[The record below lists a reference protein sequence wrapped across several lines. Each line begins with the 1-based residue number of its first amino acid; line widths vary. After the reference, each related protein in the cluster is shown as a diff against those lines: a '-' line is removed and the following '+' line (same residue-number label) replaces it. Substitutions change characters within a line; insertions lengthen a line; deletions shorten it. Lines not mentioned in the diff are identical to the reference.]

1 MNKLNNT
8 ELSCIE
14 DAKKIFEETSM
25 YLNGKR
31 CIPLERSADD
41 LMAYD
46 VITAIFIGAI
56 GSAATNSQKLNALLD
71 AVHTDASLEHP
82 KTLLGLLLHH
92 KGDAIDHITRGG
104 KSFATYLHRIYG
116 GHDPFS
122 FGHGDNPFV
131 VLCKQ
136 YGIPKG
142 ILQAIRHLV
151 ADTFSKNG
159 GVLPGSSFLDF
170 TKPDGTVG
178 NYLDEWAKDF
188 AHGSG
193 LSPQEVYSKLFSIRM
208 QDIGATTVTN
218 ILVNLYAK
226 SIGHVKGRKPLSRI
240 GVSQLKII
248 ALLTTVIG
256 SAGAGIVI
264 YHGVPKINIPAIA
277 ALSGETVKLLAL
289 DNKDIKALHKKNQ
302 DLEERMKKLECSLM

>member
-8 ELSCIE
+8 ELSCID
-14 DAKKIFEETSM
+14 DAKNIFEETSM

-56 GSAATNSQKLNALLD
+56 GSATTTSEKLNRLLD
-71 AVHTDASLEHP
+71 DIHTDASLKKP
-82 KTLLGLLLHH
+82 KTLLGMLLHH
-92 KGDAIDHITRGG
+92 TGDEIDSITRGG
-104 KSFATYLHRIYG
+104 KAFATYLHRLYG
-116 GHDPFS
+116 GHDILS
-122 FGHGDNPFV
+122 LKGDNPFV
-131 VLCKQ
+131 VLCRQ

-151 ADTFSKNG
+151 SDTFSKNG

-170 TKPDGTVG
+170 VKSDGTVG

-188 AHGSG
+188 AHGNG

-218 ILVNLYAK
+218 TLINLYAK
-226 SIGHVKGRKPLSRI
+226 SIGHIKGRKPLSRI

-302 DLEERMKKLECSLM
+302 DLEERMKKIEYSLM